1 MSATAQQRADSRS
14 RAPNLVFSGEPQVPD
29 IRCQRGQRFA
39 WSYLLAILTAGLAAG
54 QTTILDVVAWAQQH
68 AAELMAQLQP
78 KCPRIP
84 SAATFRRVLAFAD
97 ALIVERQVAEHN
109 QALDAADQ
117 LAGSVRTLNGQVLR
131 GQAVDGKDVRGARA
145 HGNPHF
151 LVSLVRHQSAY
162 VLGQAVVDAK
172 TNEITAVPALLAGR
186 DLSGTV
192 TTMDALLTQEAIAQ
206 QILAQHGHY
215 LMIVKKNQLN
225 LYRAIETLF
234 QSPPVPARPGE
245 LLTYEYSGQK
255 EHGRL
260 EQRTLESSIAL
271 NGYLAWPGLAQV
283 LRRTC
288 RRVIVSTGVIES
300 ETTYGITSL
309 PRALAGPKLL
319 EPFWRG
325 HWTIENRL
333 HYVRDETLG
342 EDRCRV
348 YKGSAP
354 HVLATLRNGILSL
367 MRYHGWSNIAE
378 ANRRYA
384 TNPQKALQLLGGFA
398 T

>member
-1 MSATAQQRADSRS
+1 LSFD
-14 RAPNLVFSGEPQVPD
+14 
-29 IRCQRGQRFA
+29 
-39 WSYLLAILTAGLAAG
+39 TAGLAAG
-54 QTTILDVVAWAQQH
+54 QTTIVDLADWAQQH
-68 AAELMAQLQP
+68 AADLIGQLQP
-78 KCPRIP
+78 QCPRIP
-84 SAATFRRVLAFAD
+84 SAATLRRVLRD
-97 ALIVERQVAEHN
+97 AEAAMVEQQVAAHN

-117 LAGSVRTLNGQVLR
+117 TAGSVRALNGQRLR
-131 GQAVDGKDVRGARA
+131 GQSVDGKDVRGVRA
-145 HGNPHF
+145 YGNPHF

-162 VLGQAVVDAK
+162 VLGQAAVAAK

-192 TTMDALLTQEAIAQ
+192 TTMDALLTQWAVAH
-206 QILAQHGHY
+206 QILKQNGHY
-215 LMIVKKNQLN
+215 LMVVKQNQRN

-234 QSPPVPARPGE
+234 QTPPVPAKPGE
-245 LLTYEYSGQK
+245 LLVFEDAGQK

-260 EQRTLESSIAL
+260 EQRTLESSTAL
-271 NGYLAWPGLAQV
+271 NAYLDWPGVAQV

-288 RRVIVSTGVIES
+288 RRVIVSTGLVAS

-309 PRALAGPKLL
+309 PRNLAGPKQL
-319 EPFWRG
+319 ERFWRG

-342 EDRCRV
+342 EDRCQV
-348 YKGSAP
+348 HTGNTP
-354 HVLATLRNGILSL
+354 QVLAILRNGILSL
-367 MRYHGWSNIAE
+367 LRYHGWNNIAE

-384 TNPQKALQLLGGFA
+384 ASPQKALQLLGGFA

>member
-1 MSATAQQRADSRS
+1 M
-14 RAPNLVFSGEPQVPD
+14 EPLQSSLLAKLAQVPD
-29 IRCQRGQRFA
+29 IRCKHGQVFA

-54 QTTILDVVAWAQQH
+54 QTTILDVAEWAQQH
-68 AAELMAQLQP
+68 AAELIAQLQP
-78 KCPRIP
+78 RCARIP
-84 SAATFRRVLAFAD
+84 SASTLRRVLRAAD
-97 ALIVERQVAEHN
+97 ALQVEQRVAEHN
-109 QALDAADQ
+109 QVLDAADQ
-117 LAGSVRTLNGQVLR
+117 TAGSVRTLSGQVLR
-131 GQAVDGKDVRGARA
+131 GQSVDGKDVRGVRA

-151 LVSLVRHQSAY
+151 LVSLVRHESAY
-162 VLGQAVVDAK
+162 VLGQAVVDEK

-192 TTMDALLTQEAIAQ
+192 TTMDALLTQEAVAR

-234 QSPPVPARPGE
+234 ETPPVPARSGE
-245 LLTYEYSGQK
+245 LLVYQYAGQK

-260 EQRTLESSIAL
+260 EQRTLESSTAL
-271 NGYLAWPGLAQV
+271 NRYLTWPGVAQV

-288 RRVIVSTGVIES
+288 RRVIVSTGLLES

-309 PRALAGPKLL
+309 PREMGGPQLV
-319 EPFWRG
+319 ERFWRG

-333 HYVRDETLG
+333 HYVRDVTLG
-342 EDRCRV
+342 EDGCQVHRD
-348 YKGSAP
+348 STP
-354 HVLATLRNGILSL
+354 QVLATLRNGILSL
-367 MRYHGWSNIAE
+367 LRYHGWNNIAE

-384 TNPQKALQLLGGFA
+384 ASPQKALHLLGGF
-398 T
+398 TT

>member
-1 MSATAQQRADSRS
+1 MEPLQSSLLAQLA
-14 RAPNLVFSGEPQVPD
+14 QVPD
-29 IRCQRGQRFA
+29 IRCKHGQRFA

-54 QTTILDVVAWAQQH
+54 MTTILDLVDWAHQH
-68 AAELMAQLQP
+68 ADELITHLQP

-84 SAATFRRVLAFAD
+84 SAATLRRLLKAAD
-97 ALIVERQVAEHN
+97 ALSVERQVAAHN
-109 QALDAADQ
+109 QALDAADP
-117 LAGSVRTLNGQVLR
+117 LAGSVRGANGQVLR
-131 GQAVDGKDVRGARA
+131 GQAVDGKDVRGVRA

-151 LVSLVRHQSAY
+151 LVSLVRHESAY
-162 VLGQAVVDAK
+162 VLAQAVVDAK

-186 DLSGTV
+186 ELRGTV
-192 TTMDALLTQEAIAQ
+192 TTMDALLTQEAVAR

-215 LMIVKKNQLN
+215 VMIVKKNQLN
-225 LYRAIETLF
+225 LYRAIDTLF
-234 QSPPVPARPGE
+234 QTPPLPIRPGE
-245 LLTYEYSGQK
+245 LLVYQYAGQK

-260 EQRTLESSIAL
+260 EQRTLESSTAL
-271 NGYLAWPGLAQV
+271 NGYLDWPGVAQV

-288 RRVIVSTGVIES
+288 RRVSISTGLIES

-309 PRALAGPKLL
+309 PRDVGGPKVV
-319 EPFWRG
+319 ERFWRG

-342 EDRCRV
+342 EDSCQV
-348 YKGSAP
+348 HTGATP
-354 HVLATLRNGILSL
+354 QVLATLRNGILTL
-367 MRYHGWSNIAE
+367 LRYHGWSNIAE

-384 TNPQKALQLLGGFA
+384 ASPQKALRLLGGFA

>member
-1 MSATAQQRADSRS
+1 M
-14 RAPNLVFSGEPQVPD
+14 EPLQSTLLAKVAQVPD
-29 IRCQRGQRFA
+29 IRSKRGQRFA

-54 QTTILDVVAWAQQH
+54 QTTILDLADWAQQH
-68 AAELMAQLQP
+68 AAELIAQLQP
-78 KCPRIP
+78 QCPRIP
-84 SAATFRRVLAFAD
+84 SAATLRRVLRD
-97 ALIVERQVAEHN
+97 AEAATVEQQVAAHN

-117 LAGSVRTLNGQVLR
+117 TTGSVRALNGQMLR
-131 GQAVDGKDVRGARA
+131 GQSVDGKDVRGVRA
-145 HGNPHF
+145 YGNPHF

-192 TTMDALLTQEAIAQ
+192 TTMDALLTQGAVAR
-206 QILAQHGHY
+206 QILKQNGHY
-215 LMIVKKNQLN
+215 LMVVKKNQRN
-225 LYRAIETLF
+225 LYRAIEVLF
-234 QSPPVPARPGE
+234 QTPPMPARPGE
-245 LLTYEYSGQK
+245 VLIYEYGGHK
-255 EHGRL
+255 AHGRL

-271 NGYLAWPGLAQV
+271 NTFLDWPGVAQV

-288 RRVIVSTGVIES
+288 RRVIVSTGLVES

-309 PRALAGPKLL
+309 PRNLAGPKQL
-319 EPFWRG
+319 ERFWRG

-333 HYVRDETLG
+333 HYVRDVTLG
-342 EDRCRV
+342 EDRCQV
-348 YKGSAP
+348 HTGSTP
-354 HVLATLRNGILSL
+354 QVLAILRNGILSL
-367 MRYHGWSNIAE
+367 LRYHGWSNIAE

-384 TNPQKALQLLGGFA
+384 ASPQKALQLLGGFA